1 MVTGWSVK
9 MRQNG
14 GLDCYYTSA
23 HLVCVKG
30 IIYKGILLMSSLDH
44 ISGMGR
50 NWRTGLI
57 NFSKDSW
64 TWFVCIC
71 VLRALGSLGIKH
83 LGGFLLSRTEYYSGT
98 GLHKYFLF
106 LNFFFPSLFM
116 RNLLFWCQGWVKKEE
131 MREIYFVF
139 WAADRPHHQQ
149 WSIGMLFETFFQAG
163 LWVMPE
169 LFLLELW
176 WVIAHY

>member
-106 LNFFFPSLFM
+106 LNFFFLVCLWGICCFDARVEWKKKRWEKYTLFSEQLIDLTISNGALECSSKHFS
-116 RNLLFWCQGWVKKEE
+116 RLGFGLCLN
-131 MREIYFVF
+131 YFSCNC
-139 WAADRPHHQQ
+139 D
-149 WSIGMLFETFFQAG
+149 E
-163 LWVMPE
+163 
-169 LFLLELW
+169 
-176 WVIAHY
+176 